1 MTRLLEYLRA
11 LRYHIN
17 GFALRLYLYAT
28 GCEVGR
34 NVKCLGFP
42 TFRDI
47 PKGNISLG
55 NNVVLG
61 KGVIFEIA
69 RTGQLSLGN
78 EVVIGDNV
86 RLSSTAKITFEDWS
100 GIAENSS
107 IRGSFHRLAKSTPYM
122 QQGNRSG
129 DIHIGRDALI
139 GANTMLLL
147 GATIPEGA
155 VVGALSLV
163 TRHDILHP
171 YGIFAGSPLKHI
183 RDRQ

>member
-1 MTRLLEYLRA
+1 VPRA
-11 LRYHIN
+11 
-17 GFALRLYLYAT
+17 
-28 GCEVGR
+28 
-34 NVKCLGFP
+34 
-42 TFRDI
+42 
-47 PKGNISLG
+47 NIKIG
-55 NNVVLG
+55 NNVAIG
-61 KGVIFEIA
+61 KGVVFEIA
-69 RTGQLSLGN
+69 RTGQLNLGN

-86 RLSSTAKITFEDWS
+86 RLSSAAKITFDDWS

-107 IRGSFHRLAKSTPYM
+107 VRGSFHRLSKDSPYM
-122 QQGNRSG
+122 QQGTRSA

-147 GATIPEGA
+147 GANIPDGA

-163 TRHDILHP
+163 TRHDNLHA